1 VSEFTVDLTARPA
14 GDTTW
19 PLRQSEAGDIGDRL
33 LDALGRPVVVA
44 VASPAVSQD
53 TEAGTLGATFTVEA
67 PDIEVAFALGR
78 AHFGAALYA
87 CGLGG
92 WTYTEMQVGPA
103 PALDEPA
110 G

>member
-1 VSEFTVDLTARPA
+1 MTEFTVDLTARPV

-19 PLRQSEAGDIGDRL
+19 PLRESEAGDIGDRL
-33 LDALGRPVVVA
+33 LDALGRPVVA
-44 VASPAVSQD
+44 AAMAPAVSQD

-78 AHFGAALYA
+78 AHFGAALGA
-87 CGLGG
+87 CGVTC

-103 PALDEPA
+103 PALDE
-110 G
+110 